1 MEYLTWSTLPQHI
14 LVNVFSYLPVN
25 DRLRASQTCKSWSE
39 CFHSPLLWSKF
50 VFKFDTDIDS
60 EGKAINC
67 IENYCGVLKD
77 VQIYINQSQ
86 KISRDR
92 ACYVMDELTA
102 LSKKK
107 LQKFT
112 FHFTGVNPLCFNG
125 REILSKLKKLFSRD
139 SGSEIVF
146 HLSFVDLNH
155 CNIAFDNELISIF
168 AKQHH
173 ALRVF
178 KMQNSCLID
187 NVTPTSLLEL
197 AKNCVVLEELHT
209 FYHSINADVVKAFAE
224 KGRAPFK
231 HLSLL
236 CNRSDKFSD
245 LIPTEAWNE
254 FSSFNP
260 TAEVTIKFHHSMP
273 HHIIIPLLCPGM
285 PLVALDLKVYAWL
298 AEELAH
304 IAATFSSTLKI
315 LSFHPSMDWR
325 LKAPPGVEPALLEL
339 VSRSDKLQELYCFC
353 GLNYDAIEKI
363 KKMRAL
369 KKSTLYVYNPTAS
382 NDSPYPAVS

>member
-14 LVNVFSYLPVN
+14 MVNIFSYLPVN
-25 DRLRASQTCKSWSE
+25 DRLNASLTCKNWSE

-50 VFKFDTDIDS
+50 VFKFDTDLDS

-107 LQKFT
+107 LQKFA

-125 REILSKLKKLFSRD
+125 CEILNKLKKLFSREAD
-139 SGSEIVF
+139 SEIVF

-187 NVTPTSLLEL
+187 NVTPASLLEL
-197 AKNCVVLEELHT
+197 VKNCIFLEEMHT

-224 KGRAPFK
+224 ENRASFK

-245 LIPTEAWNE
+245 LIPSEAWNE
-254 FSSFNP
+254 FCIANP
-260 TAEVTIKFHHSMP
+260 AAEVTIKFHHSMP
-273 HHIIIPLLCPGM
+273 HHMIIPLLCPGM
-285 PLVALDLKVYAWL
+285 PVMALDLKVFAWL
-298 AEELAH
+298 ADELAH
-304 IAATFSSTLKI
+304 IAATFSSTLKF

-339 VSRSDKLQELYCFC
+339 VSRSDKLKELHCYC
-353 GLNYDAIEKI
+353 GLNNDVINKI

-369 KKSTLYVYNPTAS
+369 EKSTLYAFGAGTNSNCPSPHAS
-382 NDSPYPAVS
+382 